1 MGNTDTVTV
10 GPQAPVRGL
19 TAHLAYIKEQPASQ
33 RRDQQDHQK
42 QQEVEEQ
49 QEQEDWRTLRM
60 EEVTSRWVSLA
71 LLAGLQTLSSQPSPA
86 RRRQTLGRAAFPS
99 GGPDHDLRAR
109 REM

>member
-19 TAHLAYIKEQPASQ
+19 PAHLAYIREQPASQ
-33 RRDQQDHQK
+33 RRDQQQ
-42 QQEVEEQ
+42 EEQ
-49 QEQEDWRTLRM
+49 EEQEDWRTKRM
-60 EEVTSRWVSLA
+60 VEVTSRWVSLA

-86 RRRQTLGRAAFPS
+86 RRRLTLGRAASPS
-99 GGPDHDLRAR
+99 GGPDHDPRAR